1 MDTDDQSAM
10 IPPRYQRLSDELAEA
25 IHGGRLPVGSRLPS
39 LRQMALQRRLSLN
52 TVIAAYRQLEDAGLV
67 IPRPKAG
74 FEVAPRLSV
83 PERSLRDTPSAPT
96 APLQQV
102 LMARVLEAQRRSGV
116 IDLAFAGPRGRQFYP
131 GAQLARHTAQVLRH
145 GQQTVETYARPNG
158 SPRLLAQIVRRG
170 PRMGL
175 HTHSERLLLTHGAM
189 EALQLALRAVT
200 QPGDAVGIEA
210 PSYFN
215 LYPLLANL
223 GLQAIELP
231 THPQHGLDV
240 DALDALLEHTPLAA
254 LVVMP
259 TVHNPLGCT
268 MPTPAKQRLAELVN
282 ARQLPLIEDAVYA
295 ELQFCEP
302 PAPLLKAFDR
312 DGWVMVVGGFSK
324 TLAPDYRIGWLDGG
338 RFAERIA
345 LLKFQSTGGEPQL
358 LGDAVAAYLEAGS
371 YEHHLHRMRR
381 LYREQVGRLR
391 QLVAE
396 HFPAGTRA
404 TEPQGGFLLWLELPG
419 VDTRELFERALAE
432 DIVFMPGQVYSRG
445 ARYRHCLRLSCC
457 QTLDARFI
465 GAVERLGAIAKE
477 LAAAALP
484 RITRAGTRSV
494 LRHPLPADTAA
505 APSTASAGAAAT
517 SQWND
522 WVRLRGSWRLR
533 HGNAG
538 RWPAT
543 SGSPGGCSC
552 RPAAGTTQGHSSRCA
567 DSASPSAPGR
577 YGSRPQHGIGRRC
590 CNVAMFSSWRCITGS
605 MWLPIQPRH
614 STPLACCDC
623 AVSRAWLTQP
633 SRMPTTNST
642 GSCSART
649 RSSWSSVAE
658 TGASQPP
665 TPSTTTTSACAR
677 RRANAATICASSTCT
692 PSSAAASSG
701 ASGCRSAYGFRSA

>member
-39 LRQMALQRRLSLN
+39 LRQMALQRKLSLN

-83 PERSLRDTPSAPT
+83 PERSLRATPSAPT

-102 LMARVLEAQRRSGV
+102 LMARVLEAQRRPGV

-268 MPTPAKQRLAELVN
+268 MPTAAKQRLAELVN

-484 RITRAGTRSV
+484 QVVEQVRRQRFAIRTRQMRQPPPARHRQALLQRGDVLVLALHRRVDVVADPAQALHAAG
-494 LRHPLPADTAA
+494 L
-505 APSTASAGAAAT
+505 
-517 SQWND
+517 Q
-522 WVRLRGSWRLR
+522 RLRGQPRMVDAAQPHAHHHQHGQLQCTHQVQLVQRGRDWRQPTAHALHHHNVGPRSQTFERGHDRRQLHLHAILGSGQLWRQRLPQRVRVQVGIVR
-533 HGNAG
+533 HRPAG
-538 RWPAT
+538 RLQCQRVLVAQ
-543 SGSPGGCSC
+543 
-552 RPAAGTTQGHSSRCA
+552 AL
-567 DSASPSAPGR
+567 
-577 YGSRPQHGIGRRC
+577 PQ
-590 CNVAMFSSWRCITGS
+590 VF
-605 MWLPIQPRH
+605 
-614 STPLACCDC
+614 
-623 AVSRAWLTQP
+623 
-633 SRMPTTNST
+633 
-642 GSCSART
+642 
-649 RSSWSSVAE
+649 
-658 TGASQPP
+658 
-665 TPSTTTTSACAR
+665 
-677 RRANAATICASSTCT
+677 AATGHRLHAHRTQ
-692 PSSAAASSG
+692 AAPAQ
-701 ASGCRSAYGFRSA
+701 CM

>member
-1 MDTDDQSAM
+1 MDTDDQASM

-102 LMARVLEAQRRSGV
+102 LMARVLEAQRRPGV
-116 IDLAFAGPRGRQFYP
+116 VDLAFAGPRGRQFYP

-158 SPRLLAQIVRRG
+158 SPRLLAQIVRRS

-175 HTHSERLLLTHGAM
+175 HTHAERLLLTHGAM

-240 DALDALLEHTPLAA
+240 DALDALLEHRPLAA

-268 MPTPAKQRLAELVN
+268 MPTAAKQHLAELVN

-419 VDTRELFERALAE
+419 VDTRELFERALLE

-457 QTLDARFI
+457 QSLDARFI
-465 GAVERLGAIAKE
+465 GAVERLGAIARE
-477 LAAAALP
+477 LA
-484 RITRAGTRSV
+484 
-494 LRHPLPADTAA
+494 
-505 APSTASAGAAAT
+505 
-517 SQWND
+517 
-522 WVRLRGSWRLR
+522 VRQLL
-533 HGNAG
+533 
-538 RWPAT
+538 
-543 SGSPGGCSC
+543 
-552 RPAAGTTQGHSSRCA
+552 
-567 DSASPSAPGR
+567 
-577 YGSRPQHGIGRRC
+577 
-590 CNVAMFSSWRCITGS
+590 
-605 MWLPIQPRH
+605 
-614 STPLACCDC
+614 
-623 AVSRAWLTQP
+623 
-633 SRMPTTNST
+633 
-642 GSCSART
+642 
-649 RSSWSSVAE
+649 
-658 TGASQPP
+658 
-665 TPSTTTTSACAR
+665 
-677 RRANAATICASSTCT
+677 
-692 PSSAAASSG
+692 
-701 ASGCRSAYGFRSA
+701 

>member
-1 MDTDDQSAM
+1 MLGSSASWVQNQMRVESMDTEDTTTM

-39 LRQMALQRRLSLN
+39 LRQMASQRQLSLN

-74 FEVAPRLSV
+74 FEVAPRLSA
-83 PERSLRDTPSAPT
+83 PQRSLRDAPSAPT

-102 LMARVLEAQRRSGV
+102 LMARVLEAQRRPGV
-116 IDLAFAGPRGRQFYP
+116 VDLAFAGPRGRQFYP

-158 SPRLLAQIVRRG
+158 SQRLLAQIVRRG
-170 PRMGL
+170 PRLGL
-175 HTHSERLLLTHGAM
+175 HTHAERLLLTHGAM

-200 QPGDAVGIEA
+200 QAGDAVGIEA

-215 LYPLLANL
+215 LYPLLTTL
-223 GLQAIELP
+223 GLQPIELP
-231 THPQHGLDV
+231 THPQRGLDV

-268 MPTPAKQRLAELVN
+268 MPIADKQRLAELVN

-338 RFAERIA
+338 RFSERIA

-396 HFPAGTRA
+396 HFPAGTCA

-465 GAVERLGAIAKE
+465 GAVEWLGAIARE
-477 LAAAALP
+477 LV
-484 RITRAGTRSV
+484 AG
-494 LRHPLPADTAA
+494 
-505 APSTASAGAAAT
+505 
-517 SQWND
+517 
-522 WVRLRGSWRLR
+522 
-533 HGNAG
+533 
-538 RWPAT
+538 
-543 SGSPGGCSC
+543 
-552 RPAAGTTQGHSSRCA
+552 
-567 DSASPSAPGR
+567 
-577 YGSRPQHGIGRRC
+577 
-590 CNVAMFSSWRCITGS
+590 
-605 MWLPIQPRH
+605 
-614 STPLACCDC
+614 
-623 AVSRAWLTQP
+623 
-633 SRMPTTNST
+633 
-642 GSCSART
+642 
-649 RSSWSSVAE
+649 
-658 TGASQPP
+658 
-665 TPSTTTTSACAR
+665 
-677 RRANAATICASSTCT
+677 
-692 PSSAAASSG
+692 
-701 ASGCRSAYGFRSA
+701 

>member
-96 APLQQV
+96 APLQQA
-102 LMARVLEAQRRSGV
+102 LMARVLEAQRRPGV

-175 HTHSERLLLTHGAM
+175 HTHSDRLLLTHGAM

-200 QPGDAVGIEA
+200 RSGDAVGIEA

-215 LYPLLANL
+215 LYPLLATL

-231 THPQHGLDV
+231 THPQQGLDV
-240 DALDALLEHTPLAA
+240 DALEALLEHTALAA

-268 MPTPAKQRLAELVN
+268 MPTSAKQRLAELVN

-324 TLAPDYRIGWLDGG
+324 TLAPDYRIGWLEGG

-419 VDTRELFERALAE
+419 VDTRELFERALQE
-432 DIVFMPGQVYSRG
+432 DIVLGSGIDGGQPAAVGLAWCTAIAERRQRPPACRQRVTALAQRI
-445 ARYRHCLRLSCC
+445 ARFQQCC
-457 QTLDARFI
+457 QIGGQRLRTCVRCGQQHRRHARMR
-465 GAVERLGAIAKE
+465 AQRQHPATERGD
-477 LAAAALP
+477 
-484 RITRAGTRSV
+484 RAGFGQRAQSLQQFSRCRHRSGRRWIEEAQV
-494 LRHPLPADTAA
+494 AA
-505 APSTASAGAAAT
+505 APGRQFQCQPGQFHLVDLGAPLRF
-517 SQWND
+517 QPL
-522 WVRLRGSWRLR
+522 RLR
-533 HGNAG
+533 
-538 RWPAT
+538 P
-543 SGSPGGCSC
+543 
-552 RPAAGTTQGHSSRCA
+552 
-567 DSASPSAPGR
+567 
-577 YGSRPQHGIGRRC
+577 
-590 CNVAMFSSWRCITGS
+590 
-605 MWLPIQPRH
+605 
-614 STPLACCDC
+614 
-623 AVSRAWLTQP
+623 
-633 SRMPTTNST
+633 
-642 GSCSART
+642 
-649 RSSWSSVAE
+649 
-658 TGASQPP
+658 
-665 TPSTTTTSACAR
+665 
-677 RRANAATICASSTCT
+677 
-692 PSSAAASSG
+692 
-701 ASGCRSAYGFRSA
+701 

>member
-39 LRQMALQRRLSLN
+39 LRQMASQRRLSLN

-102 LMARVLEAQRRSGV
+102 LMARVLEAQRRPGV

-131 GAQLARHTAQVLRH
+131 GAQLAKHTAQVLRH

-158 SPRLLAQIVRRG
+158 SPRLLAQIVRRS

-175 HTHSERLLLTHGAM
+175 HNHSERLLLTHGAM
-189 EALQLALRAVT
+189 EGLQLALRAVT

-231 THPQHGLDV
+231 THPQLGLDV

-268 MPTPAKQRLAELVN
+268 MPTTAKQRLAELVN

-419 VDTRELFERALAE
+419 VDTRELFERALQE

-465 GAVERLGAIAKE
+465 GAVERLGAIARE
-477 LAAAALP
+477 L
-484 RITRAGTRSV
+484 
-494 LRHPLPADTAA
+494 
-505 APSTASAGAAAT
+505 
-517 SQWND
+517 
-522 WVRLRGSWRLR
+522 
-533 HGNAG
+533 
-538 RWPAT
+538 
-543 SGSPGGCSC
+543 
-552 RPAAGTTQGHSSRCA
+552 AAGTTPGQSSRCVLRIW
-567 DSASPSAPGR
+567 PSAPGR
-577 YGSRPQHGIGRRC
+577 CGSRPQHGIGRRC
-590 CNVAMFSSWRCITGS
+590 CSVAMFSSWRCIAGS

-614 STPLACCDC
+614 STPSACNEC

-633 SRMPTTNST
+633 SRMPTTSNT
-642 GSCSART
+642 GNRNART
-649 RSSWSSVAE
+649 KSSWSSVAE

-677 RRANAATICASSTCT
+677 SRSNAATIGASSTCT

-701 ASGCRSAYGFRSA
+701 ASGWRNAYGFRSA

>member
-1 MDTDDQSAM
+1 MDTDDQGAM

-102 LMARVLEAQRRSGV
+102 LMARVLEAQRRPGV

-189 EALQLALRAVT
+189 EGLQLALRAVT

-240 DALDALLEHTPLAA
+240 DALDALLQHTPLAA

-268 MPTPAKQRLAELVN
+268 MPTAAKQRLAELVN

-419 VDTRELFERALAE
+419 VDTRELFERALQE

-465 GAVERLGAIAKE
+465 GAVERLGAIARE
-477 LAAAALP
+477 L
-484 RITRAGTRSV
+484 
-494 LRHPLPADTAA
+494 
-505 APSTASAGAAAT
+505 
-517 SQWND
+517 
-522 WVRLRGSWRLR
+522 
-533 HGNAG
+533 
-538 RWPAT
+538 
-543 SGSPGGCSC
+543 
-552 RPAAGTTQGHSSRCA
+552 AAGTTQDHSSRCA
-567 DSASPSAPGR
+567 LSASPSAPGR
-577 YGSRPQHGIGRRC
+577 CGSRPQHGIGRRC
-590 CNVAMFSSWRCITGS
+590 CNVAMFSSWRCIAGS

-614 STPLACCDC
+614 CTPLACSDC

-633 SRMPTTNST
+633 SRMPTTSST
-642 GSCSART
+642 GNCSART

-658 TGASQPP
+658 TGASHPP
-665 TPSTTTTSACAR
+665 TPSTTTMSACAR
-677 RRANAATICASSTCT
+677 SRANAATIGASSTRT